1 MQLTQEY
8 IEAWTDSVYNA
19 WSAQPSPM
27 GVTHMSDWACVL
39 IVIAVLALIGI
50 QSYFSYKEK
59 MAELHNSD
67 EYKRNK
73 QAHEEAQ
80 KERSEP
86 EEVSEG

>member
-1 MQLTQEY
+1 MQLSQEY
-8 IEAWTDSVYNA
+8 IEAWTDSVHNA
-19 WSAQPSPM
+19 WPAQPSPLE
-27 GVTHMSDWACVL
+27 VTHMSDWACVL
-39 IVIAVLALIGI
+39 IIIAVLALIGF
-50 QSYFSYKEK
+50 QCYLSYKEK

-80 KERSEP
+80 KERSGT